1 MQRSAGFS
9 RCGGY
14 RYWLKRQWST
24 LPGVTLVGLN
34 PSSADARKDD
44 ATLRRVIGFARDWG
58 FGAVTLVNLFA
69 WRTPRPAE
77 LKRAED
83 PIGPRNNY
91 WLHRVTGSGDP
102 VVVAWGNH
110 GSYQNRDQFVL
121 AMIDRPLC
129 IDVTRAGHPRHPLY
143 SAGACQLSAFPR
155 HR

>member
-58 FGAVTLVNLFA
+58 FGAVTVVNLFA

-77 LKRAED
+77 
-83 PIGPRNNY
+83 
-91 WLHRVTGSGDP
+91 
-102 VVVAWGNH
+102 
-110 GSYQNRDQFVL
+110 
-121 AMIDRPLC
+121 
-129 IDVTRAGHPRHPLY
+129 
-143 SAGACQLSAFPR
+143 
-155 HR
+155 